1 MEKLLIK
8 SISVMDSLKN
18 KLESIKFS
26 DKTKLLILSVSLK
39 VTDMQV
45 SLRDGVSDIY
55 KKNLTEVTEK
65 SDVSELGI
73 QQELLGVL
81 PELVNADIS
90 RELKLTK
97 KSTDLEKVKEV
108 ELKTTPQHHLMLPKR
123 TLPQWV
129 VSHTMV
135 SLETISSS

>member
-1 MEKLLIK
+1 MLIK
-8 SISVMDSLKN
+8 SILVMDSSKN

-26 DKTKLLILSVSLK
+26 DKTKLLMLSVSLK

-90 RELKLTK
+90 RELKSTK
-97 KSTDLEKVKEV
+97 KYTDLEKVKEV
-108 ELKTTPQHHLMLPKR
+108 ELKTMPQHHLMLLKR

-135 SLETISSS
+135 S

>member
-1 MEKLLIK
+1 
-8 SISVMDSLKN
+8 MDSSKN

-26 DKTKLLILSVSLK
+26 DKTKLLMLSVSLK

-90 RELKLTK
+90 RELKSTK
-97 KSTDLEKVKEV
+97 KYTDLEKVKEV
-108 ELKTTPQHHLMLPKR
+108 ELKTTPQHHLMLLKR

-135 SLETISSS
+135 SLETISLS

>member
-1 MEKLLIK
+1 
-8 SISVMDSLKN
+8 MDSSKN

-26 DKTKLLILSVSLK
+26 DKTKLLMLSVSLK

-45 SLRDGVSDIY
+45 SLRDGVTDIY

-90 RELKLTK
+90 RELKSTK
-97 KSTDLEKVKEV
+97 KYTDLEKVKEV
-108 ELKTTPQHHLMLPKR
+108 ELKTTPQHHLMLLKR

-135 SLETISSS
+135 SLETISLS

>member
-1 MEKLLIK
+1 MLIK

-90 RELKLTK
+90 RELKSTK

-108 ELKTTPQHHLMLPKR
+108 ELKTTPQHHLMLLKR

>member
-1 MEKLLIK
+1 MLIK
-8 SISVMDSLKN
+8 SILVMDSSKN

-26 DKTKLLILSVSLK
+26 DKTKLLMLSVSLK

-90 RELKLTK
+90 RELKSTK
-97 KSTDLEKVKEV
+97 KYTDLEKVKEV
-108 ELKTTPQHHLMLPKR
+108 ELKTTPQHHLMLLKR

-135 SLETISSS
+135 SLETIS

>member
-1 MEKLLIK
+1 
-8 SISVMDSLKN
+8 
-18 KLESIKFS
+18 
-26 DKTKLLILSVSLK
+26 
-39 VTDMQV
+39 MQV

-135 SLETISSS
+135 SLEMISSS

>member
-1 MEKLLIK
+1 
-8 SISVMDSLKN
+8 MDSSKN

-26 DKTKLLILSVSLK
+26 DKTKLLMLSVSLK

-90 RELKLTK
+90 RELKSTK
-97 KSTDLEKVKEV
+97 KYTDLEKVKEV
-108 ELKTTPQHHLMLPKR
+108 ELKTMPQHHLMLLKR

-135 SLETISSS
+135 SLETIS

>member
-1 MEKLLIK
+1 MLIK
-8 SISVMDSLKN
+8 SILVMDSSKN

-26 DKTKLLILSVSLK
+26 DKTKLLMLSVSLK

-90 RELKLTK
+90 RELKSTK
-97 KSTDLEKVKEV
+97 KYTDLEKVKEV
-108 ELKTTPQHHLMLPKR
+108 ELKTMPQHHLMLLKR

-135 SLETISSS
+135 SLETIS

>member
-1 MEKLLIK
+1 MLIK

-108 ELKTTPQHHLMLPKR
+108 ELKTMPPHHLMLLKR